1 MLAKLSAAHAPPEEG
16 STRMTTMQQPYSTDE
31 LEELLAGGES
41 DWVEFKRSWS
51 GDVRKRAIE
60 AVCAF
65 ANDLANHSRPGV
77 LFVGVEDDG
86 RPCGLTIGRQLLEEL
101 TGIRTDGKILPP
113 PKLLAEK
120 RSLKGVDVAVVT
132 VWPADSP
139 PVRCDGRICVRS
151 GPRRGVATAQEER
164 ILNEKRRF
172 QDQPFDAQPCP
183 GATVADLDLS
193 WYKENYLPAAVATE
207 VLDDNGRTLEE
218 QLASTRMILG
228 PDEPTPTHLGV
239 LTLANQPTDFLPCT
253 YVQFLKLDG
262 PTLADDVL
270 DEASFT
276 GRMVDVIRGVEEKLN
291 SHNRTIVEFRSR
303 ATERRT
309 QLYPQAAIQQLFRNA
324 MMHRTYEHD
333 HTPVRVTWYSD
344 RMEIISSGGPVGMVT
359 RENFG
364 RPGFTG
370 YRNPNLAGFLKEVG
384 FAQRFGAGIAI
395 ARREC
400 ERNGSPP
407 PEFDA
412 QDRVVCAILK
422 PAITKED
429 GA

>member
-1 MLAKLSAAHAPPEEG
+1 M
-16 STRMTTMQQPYSTDE
+16 MTMQPYSTDA
-31 LEELLAGGES
+31 LEKLLTGGES

-65 ANDLANHSRPGV
+65 ANDLANHNRPGV
-77 LFVGVEDDG
+77 LFVGVQDDG
-86 RPCGLTIGRQLLEEL
+86 IPWGLPIGGQLLEQL
-101 TGIRTDGKILPP
+101 TEIKTDGKILPP
-113 PKLLAEK
+113 PTLLVEK
-120 RSLKGVDVAVVT
+120 RTLKGVDVAVVT

-172 QDQPFDAQPCP
+172 RDQPFDAQPCH

-193 WYKENYLPAAVATE
+193 WYKENYLPAAVAAE
-207 VLDDNGRTLEE
+207 VLDDNGRTQEE
-218 QLASTRMILG
+218 QMASTRMILS

-239 LTLANQPTDFLPCT
+239 LTLANQPTDFLPGA

-262 PTLADDVL
+262 PTLADNVL
-270 DEASFT
+270 DEAGFT
-276 GRMVDVIRGVEEKLN
+276 GRIVDVIRSAEQKLS
-291 SHNRTIVEFRSR
+291 SHNRTMVEFRSR

-324 MMHRTYEHD
+324 VMHRTYEHD

-344 RMEIISSGGPVGMVT
+344 RMEIISPGGPVGMVT
-359 RENFG
+359 RESFG
-364 RPGFTG
+364 KPGFTG

-400 ERNGSPP
+400 ERNGNPP

-412 QDRVVCAILK
+412 QDKVICATLK
-422 PAITKED
+422 PATTRET